1 MNAAIDPRPLSDAV
15 PAEAEPVAIGGL
27 RAETRVQALVDQP
40 VLGLEQQLVDQHRL
54 PMPRHPSTHAPT
66 MTGPPG
72 PRLIPFGRWTFAG
85 RRPSTDRVAGDV
97 ADRKELKSIPSRRTV
112 PGGDLDPD
120 AVRDLLLEHWPGRVD
135 ANQLGEHVP
144 LGGGGLGLDSIG
156 VVGVVLACG
165 EIAGPG
171 ATEELILDGP
181 PTIHR
186 RASQLG
192 RGGWVG
198 GFVST

>member
-27 RAETRVQALVDQP
+27 RAETRGQALVDQP

-66 MTGPPG
+66 MTGPAG
-72 PRLIPFGRWTFAG
+72 PRLIPFGRWTSAG

-97 ADRKELKSIPSRRTV
+97 ADRKDLKSIPSRRTV

-120 AVRDLLLEHWPGRVD
+120 AVPDLVLEHWPGRVD

-144 LGGGGLGLDSIG
+144 LGEDGLGLDSIEL
-156 VVGVVLACG
+156 VEVVLAC
-165 EIAGPG
+165 
-171 ATEELILDGP
+171 EELAGREATDELIRDGP
-181 PTIHR
+181 LTIR
-186 RASQLG
+186 RLVSHF
-192 RGGWVG
+192 GGG
-198 GFVST
+198 